1 MFDRLR
7 SEYKATLKS
16 ADTEEHI
23 DLFFYRPIGFM
34 WALLFKSLHCT
45 PNVVTIIS
53 IFFGVA
59 CGFFIYPADYGL
71 NLLAILMLV
80 IANSLDSA
88 DGQLARMTK
97 QYSRLGRILDGMA
110 GDLWFISIYIAICLR
125 TNRDLAFFHEHPW
138 VIWLIAVL
146 AGVCHARQAA
156 VADYLR
162 QFHLMF
168 VKKDFPTEFETSAN
182 IKAQIR
188 NTRNIFSKI
197 VLYFYY
203 LYTCLQERSF
213 PQMGLL
219 MQQLRRD
226 YPDGK
231 LPGPLAEQLRVAT
244 LPMCKW
250 ENFMTFNWR
259 SFALFASILVGRP
272 MWYFIAELTVFNIV
286 LAYVQVRHEQ
296 ICKSVL
302 KSC

>member
-1 MFDRLR
+1 MFERLR

-16 ADTEEHI
+16 SDTEEHI
-23 DLFFYRPIGFM
+23 DLCFYRPIGFM

-59 CGFFIYPADYGL
+59 CGFLIYPADYGL
-71 NLLAILMLV
+71 NLLAILMLI

-125 TNRDLAFFHEHPW
+125 TNRDVAFFHEHSW
-138 VIWLIAVL
+138 LIWLIGLV
-146 AGVCHARQAA
+146 AGICHARQAA

-168 VKKDFPTEFETSAN
+168 VKKDFPTEFENSAS
-182 IKAQIR
+182 IRAQIR
-188 NTRNIFSKI
+188 NTRNLLSKL

-203 LYTCLQERSF
+203 LYTLLQERSF
-213 PQMGLL
+213 PQMGKL
-219 MQQLRRD
+219 MAELREK

-231 LPGPLAEQLRVAT
+231 LPDKLAEELRMAT

-259 SFALFASILVGRP
+259 SFALFASILVKHP
-272 MWYFIAELTVFNIV
+272 MWYFIAELTVFNVALI
-286 LAYVQVRHEQ
+286 YVQVRHEK
-296 ICKSVL
+296 ICRSFLGKV
-302 KSC
+302 

>member
-16 ADTEEHI
+16 SDTEEHI
-23 DLFFYRPIGFM
+23 DLFFYRPIGFI
-34 WALLFKSLHCT
+34 WALLFKRLHCT

-59 CGFFIYPADYGL
+59 CGFLIYPADYGL
-71 NLLAILMLV
+71 NLLAIVMLI

-125 TNRDLAFFHEHPW
+125 TNRDLTFFHEHSYI
-138 VIWLIAVL
+138 IWLIAVV
-146 AGVCHARQAA
+146 AGICHARQAA

-168 VKKDFPTEFETSAN
+168 VKKDFPTEFEDSVS

-188 NTRNIFSKI
+188 KAGNPFSKL

-203 LYTCLQERSF
+203 LYTILQERSF
-213 PQMGLL
+213 PQMGRL
-219 MQQLRRD
+219 MHELREK

-231 LPGPLAEQLRVAT
+231 LPDSLAEELRMAT

-259 SFALFASILVGRP
+259 SFALFVSILIGRP
-272 MWYFIAELTVFNIV
+272 MLYFIAEITIFNIV
-286 LAYVQVRHEQ
+286 LAYVQIRHEQ
-296 ICKSVL
+296 ICK
-302 KSC
+302 KFIGKK